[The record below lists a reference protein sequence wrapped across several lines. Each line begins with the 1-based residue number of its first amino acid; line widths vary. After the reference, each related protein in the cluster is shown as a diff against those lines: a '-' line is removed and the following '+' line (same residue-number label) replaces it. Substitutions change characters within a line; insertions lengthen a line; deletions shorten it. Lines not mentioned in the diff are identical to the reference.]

1 MSKGRILIVDN
12 EPQIRRVM
20 RTTLIAN
27 GFEVEDV
34 RSGPEALDLLHAA
47 TYDLVLLDI
56 NMPGMTGFEAC
67 RSIRAVSNTPII
79 MLTVR
84 DAERDK
90 VEALEAGADDFVTK
104 PFSSPELVARIRAV
118 LRRGLV
124 PSEFGRAQVQIG
136 EAKID
141 FETRVVTGHQ
151 GPVHLT
157 PKEFDLL
164 SYLTARANK
173 TIGHRELL
181 RAVWGPD
188 YGDEQEYLRV
198 FINRLRK
205 KIERTPTRPK
215 YLLTD
220 PWVGYRLQVPK

>member
-1 MSKGRILIVDN
+1 MKYLRTAHAFFIPFDLSYESCPRSRRRMELAMSKGRILIVDN

-90 VEALEAGADDFVTK
+90 GGALEAGGA
-104 PFSSPELVARIRAV
+104 
-118 LRRGLV
+118 
-124 PSEFGRAQVQIG
+124 
-136 EAKID
+136 
-141 FETRVVTGHQ
+141 
-151 GPVHLT
+151 
-157 PKEFDLL
+157 
-164 SYLTARANK
+164 
-173 TIGHRELL
+173 
-181 RAVWGPD
+181 
-188 YGDEQEYLRV
+188 
-198 FINRLRK
+198 
-205 KIERTPTRPK
+205 
-215 YLLTD
+215 
-220 PWVGYRLQVPK
+220 